1 MSKGNENN
9 FRFVFLFREYC
20 TVAHRE
26 NNNLKKNAIKKW
38 ILRMARRELDKLK
51 YVCRPHYYLTLRG
64 GKQWQQQQKQHGAIE
79 KSKEKSTCLLM
90 CVFLIWLCSVAVV
103 QRQATKKKKNQIK
116 KIEKPTRKTN
126 KNQTKIE

>member
-1 MSKGNENN
+1 M
-9 FRFVFLFREYC
+9 FREYC
-20 TVAHRE
+20 TVADRE
-26 NNNLKKNAIKKW
+26 NNNLKKNAIEKW

-64 GKQWQQQQKQHGAIE
+64 GKQWQQQQQHGAIE

-116 KIEKPTRKTN
+116 KIKKPTRKTN